1 MKVALIGLGEV
12 GRCFAEALHS
22 QGIDLVLV
30 EKKISE
36 TAKALTQRMG
46 IFPHTEIGPWLSTAH
61 AALVCSTGSE
71 SRTISIQCSKHLPA
85 GSLIADFT
93 TADPSH
99 KREAAAAAHQQSI
112 QYADVAI
119 MGGISLTHARTP
131 LLVSGDGADRLAALL
146 APLQGKV
153 RVVRGEAGD
162 AISLKLLRSVF
173 TKGLEALGVEVL
185 VAAQR
190 QGVREQLYEVLS
202 DIDNTPLREFVE
214 MVVRTHVVHAARRA
228 HEVEQAAQQLAL
240 LGLPSRVLPGVRERF
255 TATANLLGRC
265 PLPQE
270 QPTLEQALEWL
281 DNSITP

>member
-1 MKVALIGLGEV
+1 
-12 GRCFAEALHS
+12 
-22 QGIDLVLV
+22 
-30 EKKISE
+30 
-36 TAKALTQRMG
+36 
-46 IFPHTEIGPWLSTAH
+46 
-61 AALVCSTGSE
+61 
-71 SRTISIQCSKHLPA
+71 
-85 GSLIADFT
+85 
-93 TADPSH
+93 
-99 KREAAAAAHQQSI
+99 
-112 QYADVAI
+112 

-228 HEVEQAAQQLAL
+228 HEVDQAAQQLAL

>member
-12 GRCFAEALHS
+12 GRCFAQALHA
-22 QGIDLVLV
+22 QGMELILV
-30 EKKISE
+30 EREISE
-36 TAKALTQRMG
+36 AAAALAQRMG
-46 IFPHTEIGPWLSTAH
+46 IAPHAAVGPWLREAH
-61 AALVCSTGSE
+61 AVLVCSTGLE
-71 SRTISIQCSKHLPA
+71 SRTISIQCSQILQA
-85 GSLIADFT
+85 GALIADFT
-93 TADPSH
+93 TADPAH
-99 KREAAAAAHQQSI
+99 KREAAAAAHERLI

-146 APLQGKV
+146 APLQGAV
-153 RVVRGEAGD
+153 RVVQGEAGD
-162 AISLKLLRSVF
+162 AIALKLLRSVF

-190 QGVREQLYEVLS
+190 QGVREQLYEVLA
-202 DIDNTPLREFVE
+202 DIDSTPLRDFVD

-255 TATANLLGRC
+255 AATAAQRERR

-270 QPTLEQALEWL
+270 QPTLEQALDWL
-281 DNSITP
+281 DTPAAP

>member
-12 GRCFAEALHS
+12 GRCFAEALHA
-22 QGIDLVLV
+22 QGMELILI

-36 TAKALTQRMG
+36 TAAALTQRMG
-46 IFPHTEIGPWLSTAH
+46 IAPHSQVGPCLSEAH
-61 AALVCSTGSE
+61 AVLVCSTGAE
-71 SRTISIQCSKHLPA
+71 SRTISIQCLQLLQA
-85 GSLIADFT
+85 GALIADFT
-93 TADPSH
+93 TADPTH
-99 KREAAAAAHQQSI
+99 KREAAAAARERSI

-146 APLQGKV
+146 APLQGAV
-153 RVVRGEAGD
+153 RVVQGEAGD
-162 AISLKLLRSVF
+162 AIALKLLRSVF

-190 QGVREQLYEVLS
+190 QGVREQLYEVLA
-202 DIDNTPLREFVE
+202 DIDNTPLRDFVD
-214 MVVRTHVVHAARRA
+214 MVVRTHVVHAARRT
-228 HEVEQAAQQLAL
+228 HEVEQAAEQLAL

-255 TATANLLGRC
+255 AATTAQLERR

-270 QPTLEQALEWL
+270 QPTIEQALDWL
-281 DNSITP
+281 GNPVAP